1 MSRVRII
8 VELDIREDGSVS
20 SRHQTASA
28 EDAIVLSRMRF
39 GGQDVVATALMGEA
53 VRREAAL
60 LVGLV
65 HATDPA
71 RISLMQS
78 GDEKELGSAAA
89 HVLLLLDSVGKAVAT
104 KAVQDALI
112 EIIGAV
118 TNQSV

>member
-1 MSRVRII
+1 MSRVRIV
-8 VELDIREDGSVS
+8 VELDVREDGSVS
-20 SRHQTASA
+20 SRHQAASA
-28 EDAIVLSRMRF
+28 EDVVVLSRMRF

-78 GDEKELGSAAA
+78 GDAKELGSASAQ
-89 HVLLLLDSVGKAVAT
+89 VLLVLESVGKATAT
-104 KAVQDALI
+104 KAVQDALS

-118 TNQSV
+118 ANQSV